1 MNIDSHVLTRSEISE
16 IRDRWKTTEGIRIK
30 RELLDL
36 LRAGSWDWPDLLV
49 DLPKISIPA
58 PRPNFLDDLRG
69 LELQGEMLDGVS
81 LSHSDLSYS
90 IFEACSLK
98 KTSFQG
104 GRLSW
109 ANLRK
114 SQVQQADLLQV
125 AADHAVFDDCSLVG
139 AMMLS
144 GDYRNG
150 SFLRADLRRC
160 ILNGCRFGGA
170 NLAGADFRG
179 AEANNLDIQIS
190 TPTAQARDDSAR

>member
-1 MNIDSHVLTRSEISE
+1 MNIDSLVLTRSEISE

-36 LRAGSWDWPDLLV
+36 LRAGSWDWPDLLI

-58 PRPNFLDDLRG
+58 SQPNFLDDLRG

-81 LSHSDLSYS
+81 MSHSDLSYS

-98 KTSFQG
+98 KASFQG

-109 ANLRK
+109 ANLRQ
-114 SQVQQADLLQV
+114 SQMQHADLLQV
-125 AADHAVFDDCSLVG
+125 AADHAVFDGCNLAG

-150 SFLRADLRRC
+150 SFKKADLRRS
-160 ILNGCRFGGA
+160 IMNGCR
-170 NLAGADFRG
+170 LMGADLHGAQWHG
-179 AEANNLDIQIS
+179 AEVFNVDI
-190 TPTAQARDDSAR
+190 ARPGSEE

>member
-1 MNIDSHVLTRSEISE
+1 MNSENIVLTISEISE
-16 IRDRWKTTEGIRIK
+16 VRDRWKTTEGIRIK

-36 LRAGSWDWPDLLV
+36 LRAGSWDWPDLLG

-58 PRPNFLDDLRG
+58 PQPSFLDDLRG

-81 LSHSDLSYS
+81 MSHSDLSYS

-98 KTSFQG
+98 KACFQG

-109 ANLRK
+109 ANLRQ
-114 SQVQQADLLQV
+114 SQMQQADLLQV

-150 SFLRADLRRC
+150 SFIRTDLRRC
-160 ILNGCRFGGA
+160 VLNGCRFGGA
-170 NLAGADFRG
+170 NLAGADFNG
-179 AEANNLDIQIS
+179 AEAHNLDIQIS
-190 TPTAQARDDSAR
+190 R